1 MTFKIYDYIC
11 NVFKFNCLMKKFVN
25 QRLSEDKMRV
35 VLGGENVSE
44 SSPCS
49 CTCPGEDSTQT
60 TGLHSI
66 ATFNAAPFIPG
77 KGNDRL

>member
-1 MTFKIYDYIC
+1 MTFEIYDYIWD
-11 NVFKFNCLMKKFVN
+11 VFKFNCLMKEFVN

-44 SSPCS
+44 SSQCS
-49 CTCPGEDSTQT
+49 CTCPGEDSTKT
-60 TGLHSI
+60 TGLHST
-66 ATFNAAPFIPG
+66 ATFNGAPSTPV

>member
-1 MTFKIYDYIC
+1 
-11 NVFKFNCLMKKFVN
+11 MKKFVN

-44 SSPCS
+44 STQCS
-49 CTCPGEDSTQT
+49 CTCPGEDSTKT

-66 ATFNAAPFIPG
+66 ATFNAAPFTPE
-77 KGNDRL
+77 KGNGRL

>member
-1 MTFKIYDYIC
+1 
-11 NVFKFNCLMKKFVN
+11 MKKFVN

-60 TGLHSI
+60 TGLRSI

-77 KGNDRL
+77 KGNDGL